1 MGPSEPAGLVHR
13 LVPLSTGIR
22 VHVAE
27 RPGTGTPVVCLHGIW
42 GSWRGWLPLLEPDP
56 CAFAG
61 HPIVMADLRGHGASD
76 KPETGYRLADYAADA
91 IALIDAL
98 GASQAILAG
107 HSLGALT
114 AIAAARRLPDR
125 IAALLLED
133 PPLPLP
139 NDPSQLDPF
148 WQSFAEALFGLAAIK
163 HRPLEEVVAQ
173 IREWL
178 PDLPLDRA
186 HEYATSVIET
196 ADGVFAAITGGTFGG
211 DELLDP
217 GPPLSIPTL
226 VFHGAIPEQRGLQD
240 AGVAA
245 LRALFP
251 ALTLEIIPGTG
262 HSILEAAP
270 VAYRQA
276 IAAFFGR

>member
-1 MGPSEPAGLVHR
+1 
-13 LVPLSTGIR
+13 
-22 VHVAE
+22 
-27 RPGTGTPVVCLHGIW
+27 
-42 GSWRGWLPLLEPDP
+42 
-56 CAFAG
+56 
-61 HPIVMADLRGHGASD
+61 MADLRGHGASD
-76 KPETGYRLADYAADA
+76 KPETGYRLADYATDA
-91 IALIDAL
+91 IALLEAL
-98 GASQAILAG
+98 GAPQAILAG

-114 AIAAARRLPDR
+114 AIAAARRVPDR

-148 WQSFAEALFGLAAIK
+148 WQSFAEVLFGLAAIK
-163 HRPLEEVVAQ
+163 HRPQEEVVAQ

-178 PDLPLDRA
+178 PDLPLDKVQ
-186 HEYATSVIET
+186 EYATSVIET

-211 DELLDP
+211 DDLLNP

-226 VFHGAIPEQRGLQD
+226 LFQGAIPEQRGLQD
-240 AGVAA
+240 TGVAA
-245 LRALFP
+245 LRAIFP
-251 ALTLEIIPGTG
+251 ALTVVTIPETG

-276 IAAFFGR
+276 VAAFFGD